1 MFLRKEFTPFQGSFR
16 GLSSE
21 FCHMPCMKQAAP
33 RPIPEHSR
41 KGGCLPAPH
50 KHAHFGWVVFFSPAA
65 VVLYSLCDTLLR
77 QELRVSCF
85 SSIPSRNFFQRRPS
99 VKLHARSAAFLAV
112 AFCAAL
118 AACQEPYHQKDEQYF
133 LISANINL
141 PYWQEA
147 EAGLRDA
154 AKVMGVKAE
163 MDGPA
168 TFSPK
173 EELDAF
179 QKAVALQPAGILVS
193 VTSQELLKPAIDA
206 AVAQGIPVI
215 CIDADAPD
223 SHRILFVGTDNFR
236 AGQESGKRMADILRG
251 QGQIVIITVPGQLNM
266 DERVRGVNEALKKYP
281 GIKIVQTIDDKGDPR
296 NANDGISALLAKKQK
311 VDGVICLEASG
322 GSGTAE
328 ALHRLDLTGKVA
340 IVSFDKDPET
350 LDGIEKGW
358 INATIVQ
365 KPYIMAYYGLKYAD
379 DLHHNA
385 VHEFKDW
392 RTAPAAPLP
401 AWVDTGTATVDKSNL
416 AAFREALAA
425 HPKPL

>member
-1 MFLRKEFTPFQGSFR
+1 M
-16 GLSSE
+16 
-21 FCHMPCMKQAAP
+21 
-33 RPIPEHSR
+33 
-41 KGGCLPAPH
+41 
-50 KHAHFGWVVFFSPAA
+50 
-65 VVLYSLCDTLLR
+65 
-77 QELRVSCF
+77 
-85 SSIPSRNFFQRRPS
+85 
-99 VKLHARSAAFLAV
+99 KLHPRSLALSAV
-112 AFCAAL
+112 LLGAAL
-118 AACQEPYHQKDEQYF
+118 AACQEPYHQKEEQYY

-154 AKVMGVKAE
+154 ATGMGVKAE
-163 MDGPA
+163 MDGP
-168 TFSPK
+168 TTLSPQ
-173 EELDAF
+173 EELDSF
-179 QKAVALQPAGILVS
+179 QKAVALHPAGILVS
-193 VTSQELLKPAIDA
+193 VTNQQLFKPAIDS
-206 AVAQGIPVI
+206 AVLQGIPVI

-236 AGQESGKRMADILRG
+236 AGQESGKRMADILKG
-251 QGQIVIITVPGQLNM
+251 QGQIVIVTVPGQPNL
-266 DERVRGVNEALKKYP
+266 DERVRGVTEALKKYP
-281 GIKIVQTIDDKGDPR
+281 GIKVSQTIDDKGDSR
-296 NANDGISALLAKKQK
+296 LANDGISALLGKKEK

-322 GSGTAE
+322 GSGIAE
-328 ALHRLDLTGKVA
+328 ALHRLDLTGKIP

-365 KPYIMAYYGLKYAD
+365 KPYIMAYYGLKFAD

-392 RTAPAAPLP
+392 RTAPAAPMP
-401 AWVDTGTATVDKSNL
+401 AWVDTGTAIVDKSNL